1 MMCRGLGN
9 QASEEER
16 HPQTMSYLLLSQ
28 DGIQERTGPLRSRSQ
43 RTLSTGLW
51 RKQQGLWGGQGR
63 QEGVIKAASK
73 QTGDSRVLDQGG
85 LGGVHEGRRSYVEEG
100 LVKGS

>member
-1 MMCRGLGN
+1 M
-9 QASEEER
+9 
-16 HPQTMSYLLLSQ
+16 
-28 DGIQERTGPLRSRSQ
+28 
-43 RTLSTGLW
+43 
-51 RKQQGLWGGQGR
+51 
-63 QEGVIKAASK
+63 IKAASK